1 MLFTAKYKLFLHR
14 ETFKKGKLFLHRETF
29 KKGFLYIFRH
39 HFDDTTAKSGGS
51 GFNPNECDGFCGG

>member
-14 ETFKKGKLFLHRETF
+14 ETFKKG
-29 KKGFLYIFRH
+29 FLYIFRFRH

-51 GFNPNECDGFCGG
+51 GFNSNECDGFCGG

>member
-1 MLFTAKYKLFLHR
+1 MLFTAKY
-14 ETFKKGKLFLHRETF
+14 KLFLHRETF

-51 GFNPNECDGFCGG
+51 GCNSNECDGFCGG

>member
-14 ETFKKGKLFLHRETF
+14 ETFKKG
-29 KKGFLYIFRH
+29 FLYIFRY

-51 GFNPNECDGFCGG
+51 GFNSNECDGFCGG

>member
-14 ETFKKGKLFLHRETF
+14 ETFKKG
-29 KKGFLYIFRH
+29 FLYIFRY

-51 GFNPNECDGFCGG
+51 GFHPNEYDGFCGGKSVDVLAP

>member
-1 MLFTAKYKLFLHR
+1 MLFTAKY
-14 ETFKKGKLFLHRETF
+14 KLFLHRETF

-51 GFNPNECDGFCGG
+51 GFNSNECDGFCGSQSADLFASRGNL